1 MCLKRVLHF
10 LVFLPVLLFTSGWHG
25 VAAMKV
31 YTSGRMQ
38 AVNGTDVRLKC
49 TFQSLVPIKRSTLTI
64 SWSFRPLRPG
74 NEESVFY
81 FHEKPFLPIE
91 GRFQKKVLFVGDV
104 SSSDASILVRDVTF
118 SFNGTFSCQ
127 VKNPPD
133 VHGNVGEVQLRVV
146 ASAPFSEI
154 VILAVAIGGAV
165 LLVIVI
171 LAICVFIRRCQKMR
185 RMEERQERLRRER
198 KDLVVW

>member
-1 MCLKRVLHF
+1 MFVKRVLHF
-10 LVFLPVLLFTSGWHG
+10 LLFLPVLLFTSGWHG
-25 VAAMKV
+25 VAAMQV
-31 YTSGRMQ
+31 YTSGRVQ
-38 AVNGTDVRLKC
+38 VVNGTDVRLKC
-49 TFQSLVPIKRSTLTI
+49 TFQSSHPIKRSALTI

-74 NEESVFY
+74 NEETVFY
-81 FHEKPFLPIE
+81 FHEKPFPPSE
-91 GRFQKKVLFVGDV
+91 GRFKKKVVFVGDV

-118 SFNGTFSCQ
+118 SYNGTFSCQ

-133 VHGNVGEVQLRVV
+133 VHGNVGEIQLRVV

-165 LLVIVI
+165 LLAIVV
-171 LAICVFIRRCQKMR
+171 LAIGVFVRRCRKMK
-185 RMEERQERLRRER
+185 RMEQERLRRER

>member
-1 MCLKRVLHF
+1 MCVKHALHF
-10 LVFLPVLLFTSGWHG
+10 LLFLSVLFFTSGWHS
-25 VAAMKV
+25 VAAMQV
-31 YTSGRMQ
+31 YTSGRVQ

-49 TFQSLVPIKRSTLTI
+49 TFHSSHPIKRSSLTI

-81 FHEKPFLPIE
+81 FHEKSFLPNA
-91 GRFQKKVLFVGDV
+91 GRFQKKVVFVGDI
-104 SSSDASILVRDVTF
+104 SSSDASILVRDVMF
-118 SFNGTFSCQ
+118 SYNGTFSCQ

-133 VHGNVGEVQLRVV
+133 VHGNIGEVQLRVV

-165 LLVIVI
+165 LLVIVV
-171 LAICVFIRRCQKMR
+171 LAIYVFVRRCRKFK
-185 RMEERQERLRRER
+185 RMDQERLRRER